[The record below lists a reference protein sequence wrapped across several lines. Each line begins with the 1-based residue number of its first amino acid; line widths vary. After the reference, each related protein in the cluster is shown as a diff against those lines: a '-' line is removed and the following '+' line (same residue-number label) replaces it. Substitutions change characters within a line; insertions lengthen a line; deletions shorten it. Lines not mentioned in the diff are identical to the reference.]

1 MREKE
6 KLAKLTFLKFRLH
19 IYFLKNNRIIGE
31 KSLCNPHG
39 CWVLYYSVLTE
50 FSGIIE

>member
-19 IYFLKNNRIIGE
+19 IYFLQNNRIIGG
-31 KSLCNPHG
+31 KSSCNPHG
-39 CWVLYYSVLTE
+39 CWVLYYSVPTE